1 VTPEKA
7 TASKSRA
14 RRDAAREEEELDAV
28 WKALANRDRRRIL
41 DLLRE
46 RETEGEGGV
55 PTGEIVLALPEL
67 SRFSVMQHLDVL
79 HEADL
84 VVSRK
89 SGRMVLN
96 FLNAVPIRRVYERWV
111 SEYEGLWA
119 SSLVRLKE
127 ASEGGPP
134 KKKGRKRRRP
144 PGEDRFREQEGSEG
158 P

>member
-1 VTPEKA
+1 MAPEKA
-7 TASKSRA
+7 TTSRA
-14 RRDAAREEEELDAV
+14 RTRAEREDEELDAV

-46 RETEGEGGV
+46 REQSGEGGA

-67 SRFSVMQHLDVL
+67 SRFSVMQHLEVL

-84 VVSRK
+84 VVSRR

-96 FLNAVPIRRVYERWV
+96 YLNAVPIRRVYERWV

-119 SSLVRLKE
+119 SSLLRLKD
-127 ASEGGPP
+127 ASEGRRP
-134 KKKGRKRRRP
+134 KKKGPRGGGRGRP
-144 PGEDRFREQEGSEG
+144 GQDRFRSEEGSDG